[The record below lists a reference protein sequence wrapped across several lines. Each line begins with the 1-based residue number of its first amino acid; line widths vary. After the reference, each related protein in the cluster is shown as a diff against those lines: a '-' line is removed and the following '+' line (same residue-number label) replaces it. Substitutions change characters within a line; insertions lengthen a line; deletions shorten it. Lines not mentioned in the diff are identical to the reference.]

1 MKNNHT
7 LYSDNEFERAFKSCD
22 LPPDLFTHEAHIRLA
37 WIHLNKYG
45 ELDAINNILEDIRRF
60 DNTFG
65 NGNKFHKSITVAAV
79 KTVKHFISKS
89 VWLTFEEFIESNP
102 KLLTSFSDLILYHYS
117 KDAIFSEKAKT
128 EYVEPDL
135 IPFI

>member
-1 MKNNHT
+1 MV
-7 LYSDNEFERAFKSCD
+7 L
-22 LPPDLFTHEAHIRLA
+22 
-37 WIHLNKYG
+37 KYG
-45 ELDAINNILEDIRRF
+45 EQNAITNILDDIKRF
-60 DNTFG
+60 DDTFG
-65 NGNKFHKSITVAAV
+65 KGDKFHKSLTLAAV
-79 KTVKHFISKS
+79 KAVKHFISKS
-89 VWLTFEEFIESNP
+89 DWLTFEKFIESNP